1 MKRSLTA
8 NERRVLHG
16 LIRGP
21 TKNDRELSESLD
33 IKVSTVTAIRRRL
46 RRADYFLTRRIPM
59 MNRLGWEILAAGYGR
74 LSPTRGAAATARLR
88 DLMGDR
94 FPTVFHLADAPDHF
108 LFLAVAQDYTAFARD
123 LEDLR
128 YAMHK
133 AGILDEAPLQTAVLP
148 VGLTVIGNFFDFGQ
162 VLAIAFGMEE
172 RVPLRLEPEK
182 VGDIELTRKETDVLV
197 GLVRFP
203 ELADK
208 AVAAKIK
215 ASRQAVSK
223 MRREFEAI
231 GLLRT
236 AHLPNIRALGFELYG
251 SVFSRFAPGAT
262 VAARRDGI
270 ERVLRSTPNF
280 FHAASNSD
288 AILLGAVR
296 SYEHFS
302 SLRATLSKY
311 YADKGFFSGEPTI
324 HLGLVS
330 MTEVLRNCDFSP
342 LVQSLKAPP
351 SRR

>member
-1 MKRSLTA
+1 VKRSLTP
-8 NERRVLHG
+8 NERRVLYG
-16 LIRGP
+16 LVREA
-21 TKNDRELSESLD
+21 TKNDRELSESLG

-59 MNRLGWEILAAGYGR
+59 MHRLGWEILAAGYGT
-74 LSPTRGAAATARLR
+74 LSPARGESATGRLR
-88 DLMGDR
+88 DLLGDR
-94 FPTVFHLADAPDHF
+94 YPSVFHFVDAPDHF
-108 LFLAVAQDYTAFARD
+108 LFLAVSKDYTSFARD

-128 YAMHK
+128 VAMFK
-133 AGILDEAPLQTAVLP
+133 GGFLDDAPVSTVILPL
-148 VGLTVIGNFFDFGQ
+148 GLALIGNFFDFSQ
-162 VLAIAFGMEE
+162 VLSIAFGFDGK
-172 RVPLRLEPEK
+172 RPLRLEPAK
-182 VGDIELTRKETDVLV
+182 VGDVELTRKETDVLV

-223 MRREFEAI
+223 MRREFEAT
-231 GLLRT
+231 GLLVT
-236 AHLPNIRALGFELYG
+236 AHLPNVRALGFELYG
-251 SVFSRFAPGAT
+251 SVVTRFAPGAT
-262 VAARRDGI
+262 IKARMDGI

-288 AILLGAVR
+288 AVLLGAVR

-302 SLRATLSKY
+302 SLRMTLAKHY
-311 YADKGFFSGEPTI
+311 TDRGFFAGDPTI

-342 LVQSLKAPP
+342 AVQTLRATP
-351 SRR
+351 SRQ